1 MKPETKEKILKVTIG
16 SQFGAVL
23 RCAMNVERDAVPR
36 FSGKAMVTSDG
47 FVMCNFVGSDGQMRM
62 GAFVGSKADL
72 WKNVLGI
79 STFLKL
85 DKQDIADLT
94 TLIDAWLGLE
104 IIAVTGKPKTAQ
116 QVNTL
121 VQRKHVLPGEMGGP
135 G

>member
-1 MKPETKEKILKVTIG
+1 MKPETKEKILKVTVG

-36 FSGKAMVTSDG
+36 FSGKAMVTSDKMI
-47 FVMCNFVGSDGQMRM
+47 MCNYVDSNGQLHL

-85 DKQDIADLT
+85 DKPDIADLT

-104 IIAVTGKPKTAQ
+104 IIAVTGKKKA
-116 QVNTL
+116 V
-121 VQRKHVLPGEMGGP
+121 G
-135 G
+135 